1 MVRPP
6 FLRIRGYHSLWH
18 GIPADFC
25 SERGYYPLH
34 LLRRYRRRI
43 QRDLSGFQ
51 SLLLTGSHCF
61 LFLPLLRCFISGN
74 CCTLTCA
81 AKPRDRRL
89 RASPPGLSQLAAW
102 PCGPQ
107 PSHPLCGVANLHIA
121 TKLTSV
127 KIPGFLQINL
137 LKSCRH
143 FTRITARR
151 TRRPAGNGAI
161 WRRRRFPESRGETEY
176 SLWVHASLMLRG
188 AYSTYKRAVT
198 Q

>member
-1 MVRPP
+1 MVRAA

-25 SERGYYPLH
+25 SENGYYPLH
-34 LLRRYRRRI
+34 LLRRCRRRI

-51 SLLLTGSHCF
+51 SLLLTGSRCF

-121 TKLTSV
+121 TNKLTSV
-127 KIPGFLQINL
+127 KISRFLQIISYDL
-137 LKSCRH
+137 AVTSHASQR
-143 FTRITARR
+143 TARGGPQAATR
-151 TRRPAGNGAI
+151 FRIAADSPNHGERQNTRSGSMHLSCSEEHTRRTDE
-161 WRRRRFPESRGETEY
+161 R
-176 SLWVHASLMLRG
+176 
-188 AYSTYKRAVT
+188 
-198 Q
+198 